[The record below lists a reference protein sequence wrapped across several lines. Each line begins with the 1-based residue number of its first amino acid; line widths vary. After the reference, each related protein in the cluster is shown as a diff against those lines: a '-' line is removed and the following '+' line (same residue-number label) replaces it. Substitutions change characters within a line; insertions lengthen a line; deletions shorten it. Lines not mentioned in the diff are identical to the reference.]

1 MSAFIIM
8 LYNSFVLRY
17 VMNAIQTI
25 GAFLAT
31 HKDAI
36 MMVLLGDARARAEE
50 VIVGVLI
57 YKLTIG
63 SNKRKHRDDDE

>member
-8 LYNSFVLRY
+8 LYDSFVLRY

-36 MMVLLGDARARAEE
+36 MMVLLGDARAVAEE
-50 VIVGVLI
+50 VIAGVLI